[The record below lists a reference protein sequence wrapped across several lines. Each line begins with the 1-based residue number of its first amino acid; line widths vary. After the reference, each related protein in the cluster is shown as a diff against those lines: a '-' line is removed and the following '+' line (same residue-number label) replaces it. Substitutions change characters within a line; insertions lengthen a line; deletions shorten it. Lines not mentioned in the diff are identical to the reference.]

1 MAWPDPLLVTGALE
15 GDFLKGRIPT
25 DLPRGLAIGVQL
37 HRHIDAF
44 TDAHEIIF
52 QLKSEFN
59 GPLRRYAG
67 ILIDICF
74 DHYLSKNWGKF
85 SSVPIAAFSQ
95 DILAQLE
102 KNQPLLSNRAYEMYI
117 FLKRY
122 RVLESFIKWE
132 SILDGAYR
140 TGKRFKSSNPFT
152 DIERT
157 LAPLDSRVEEAF
169 MTFYPKL
176 IRRSSHFLLQQKY
189 TKSH

>member
-15 GDFLKGRIPT
+15 GDFLKGKIPNN
-25 DLPRGLAIGVQL
+25 LPRGLAIGVQL

-44 TDAHEIIF
+44 TDVHEIIF

-85 SSVPIAAFSQ
+85 HSVPITTFSQ
-95 DILAQLE
+95 EILAQLE
-102 KNQPLLSNRAYEMYI
+102 QNQHLLSSRAYEMYV
-117 FLKRY
+117 FLERY
-122 RVLESFIKWE
+122 KVLESFIKWE
-132 SILDGAYR
+132 SILDSAYR
-140 TGKRFKSSNPFT
+140 TGKRFKVSNPFI

-157 LAPLDSRVEEAF
+157 LAPLDSRIEEAF